1 MNDSWGTKE
10 NIIVAARK
18 ARTQTERREEAE
30 ASIILAAARLVAE
43 KGYDGFSLADVGEKA
58 GYSRGL
64 PAHYFG
70 KRDEL
75 LKRVAEKIIE
85 DFYDGFSRIPE
96 TKPGLPNINALVRH
110 YAASSKTRRVKALVI
125 LLARSL
131 VDKNLKPT
139 IHELNDLSLSLLEQ
153 RIAAGIDVGNIRP
166 DIDVN
171 VQARLIYSFLRG
183 QLGFVTF
190 DKDYD
195 IVSICESF
203 LAMLEQTIGRK
214 A

>member
-1 MNDSWGTKE
+1 MIHWGNKE
-10 NIIVAARK
+10 NAIVAARK
-18 ARTQTERREEAE
+18 ARTQAERREEAE

-85 DFYDGFSRIPE
+85 DFYEGFSLVPE
-96 TKPGLPNINALVRH
+96 TEPGLPKINALIRH

-125 LLARSL
+125 LITISL

-139 IHELNDLSLSLLEQ
+139 IRELNEQSLSLLEQ
-153 RIAAGIDVGNIRP
+153 RIATGIDVGNIRP
-166 DIDVN
+166 DININ

-203 LAMLEQTIGRK
+203 IAMLEQTIGLK
-214 A
+214 S

>member
-1 MNDSWGTKE
+1 M
-10 NIIVAARK
+10 
-18 ARTQTERREEAE
+18 
-30 ASIILAAARLVAE
+30 
-43 KGYDGFSLADVGEKA
+43 
-58 GYSRGL
+58 
-64 PAHYFG
+64 
-70 KRDEL
+70 
-75 LKRVAEKIIE
+75 
-85 DFYDGFSRIPE
+85 
-96 TKPGLPNINALVRH
+96 
-110 YAASSKTRRVKALVI
+110 I